1 MRLRVGAML
10 GVLLAATLVSTD
22 PAHGG
27 EETALDRYIAAPD
40 PSYQYK
46 LLSTAVGDASTAY
59 VLEMTSQQWRTSAEV
74 DRPIWKHWLTI
85 VKPQH
90 LTTGTSLL
98 LVSGGSNEK
107 PPPQVNPVL
116 VELALATNSVISEI
130 RMVPNQPLVFTGDG
144 NRRSEDEI
152 TAYTWEKFLT
162 TGDETWPLRLPMTK
176 SVVRAMDTISSFC
189 ASPDGGGV
197 PVGKFVVGGASKR
210 GWTAW
215 TVAAVDKRVAGI
227 IPAVIDLLN
236 LEPSFEH
243 HYRSYGFWA
252 PAIAEFER
260 AGITRWVHTPQFE
273 ALIRIEDPFSYRD
286 RITMPKFIV
295 NSAGDQYFLP
305 DSSTFYFNELGGEKY
320 LRYVPNT
327 DHSLKGSYEDA
338 AESALAFYQSILT
351 NTSPP
356 RFLWNFEDDGSIRVK
371 TETKPDAVKL
381 WQAHNPKARDFRLET
396 IGRAYASSSLTDQ
409 GDGLYIGKVPEPK
422 QGWTAYFVEMTFP
435 GPGAYPR
442 QVHDGRPRH
451 PRPITLRAAPG
462 SGTGR
467 DEEPARRR
475 AVAER
480 RQDYQMVI
488 RWKDCR
494 KAAAGSFLQRRFA
507 GALALLPRL
516 Y

>member
-1 MRLRVGAML
+1 MRLGA
-10 GVLLAATLVSTD
+10 GAAFSALLFLALVAID

-27 EETALDRYIAAPD
+27 EETPLDRYIAAPD

-46 LLSTAVGDASTAY
+46 LLSTTAGDSETAY
-59 VLEMTSQQWRTSAEV
+59 VLEMTSQQWRTSEEV

-85 VKPQH
+85 VRPQH
-90 LTTGTSLL
+90 LATSTSLL

-107 PPPQVNPVL
+107 PPPQVSPVL
-116 VELALATNSVISEI
+116 VQLALATNSVVSEI

-144 NRRSEDEI
+144 KRRSEDAI

-176 SVVRAMDTISSFC
+176 SVVRAMDTITSFC
-189 ASPDGGGV
+189 ASSDGGGI
-197 PVGKFVVGGASKR
+197 PVDKFVVGGASKR

-260 AGITRWVHTPQFE
+260 AGITRWARTPQFE
-273 ALIRIEDPFSYRD
+273 ALIRIEDPYSYRD
-286 RITMPKFIV
+286 RLTMPKFIV

-305 DSSTFYFNELGGEKY
+305 DSSQFYFNELGGEKY

-351 NTSPP
+351 NTPRP
-356 RFLWNFEDDGSIRVK
+356 RFAWNFADDGSIRVK

-396 IGRAYASSSLTDQ
+396 IGRAYTSSTLRDQ
-409 GDGLYIGKVPEPK
+409 GNGLYVGKVPETK
-422 QGWTAYFVEMTFP
+422 QGWTAYFVEMTYP
-435 GPGAYPR
+435 GPSPYPYR
-442 QVHDGRPRH
+442 F
-451 PRPITLRAAPG
+451 T
-462 SGTGR
+462 TGVR
-467 DEEPARRR
+467 VTPDRLPFGPPPEVER
-475 AVAER
+475 AVTRSTPAGER
-480 RQDYQMVI
+480 
-488 RWKDCR
+488 
-494 KAAAGSFLQRRFA
+494 
-507 GALALLPRL
+507 
-516 Y
+516 